1 MYESLETY
9 HYTFCHRFHK
19 FMGLKPKIKLPK
31 IRTKSLIKIIPG
43 NIDSN
48 WYSIFRGKIFSL
60 DQLKTRMHKS
70 AIFFVQSKQK
80 EEFL

>member
-1 MYESLETY
+1 
-9 HYTFCHRFHK
+9 
-19 FMGLKPKIKLPK
+19 MGLKPKIRLPK

-48 WYSIFRGKIFSL
+48 WYSIFRGKTFSL

-70 AIFFVQSKQK
+70 AIFLSNQNKKRNSCRGSS
-80 EEFL
+80 

>member
-1 MYESLETY
+1 M
-9 HYTFCHRFHK
+9 R
-19 FMGLKPKIKLPK
+19 LKPKIKLPK
-31 IRTKSLIKIIPG
+31 IRTNSLIKIIPG

-70 AIFFVQSKQK
+70 ELLPHTKGHVSFCYHFASVVGR
-80 EEFL
+80 L

>member
-1 MYESLETY
+1 
-9 HYTFCHRFHK
+9 
-19 FMGLKPKIKLPK
+19 MGLKPKIKLPK
-31 IRTKSLIKIIPG
+31 IRTKILIKIIPG

-48 WYSIFRGKIFSL
+48 CTVFSEERFFSL